1 MNSTDIYLLNKSLA
15 EEKAVTFER
24 RLLGEAGVAEVAG
37 VRLLL
42 RVNDGVGLEVGFAPE
57 KNCPNFL
64 TTLSNLCRV
73 TTMLHV
79 LDIKPW

>member
-42 RVNDGVGLEVGFAPE
+42 RVNDGVGLEVGFAPV
-57 KNCPNFL
+57 KKLPQLFNYIIQSL
-64 TTLSNLCRV
+64 
-73 TTMLHV
+73 
-79 LDIKPW
+79 